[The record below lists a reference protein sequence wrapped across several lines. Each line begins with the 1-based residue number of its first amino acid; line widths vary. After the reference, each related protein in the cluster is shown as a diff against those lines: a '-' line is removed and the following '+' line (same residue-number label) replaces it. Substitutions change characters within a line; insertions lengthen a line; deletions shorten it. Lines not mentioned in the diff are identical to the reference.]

1 MAFIAVLPW
10 IPIGIGK
17 EDRGGKRS
25 ATSRAAEKGKGREKK
40 PAFPSNQSG
49 NQCYREVDLECFG
62 DGYDTFK
69 STDTRCLSSNE
80 LFNMNALRIII
91 ILISSNNEHN

>member
-1 MAFIAVLPW
+1 MKAQRYVP
-10 IPIGIGK
+10 
-17 EDRGGKRS
+17 RGR
-25 ATSRAAEKGKGREKK
+25 EGKGEREKK

-69 STDTRCLSSNE
+69 SADTRCLSSNE
-80 LFNMNALRIII
+80 LFNMNAFR
-91 ILISSNNEHN
+91 